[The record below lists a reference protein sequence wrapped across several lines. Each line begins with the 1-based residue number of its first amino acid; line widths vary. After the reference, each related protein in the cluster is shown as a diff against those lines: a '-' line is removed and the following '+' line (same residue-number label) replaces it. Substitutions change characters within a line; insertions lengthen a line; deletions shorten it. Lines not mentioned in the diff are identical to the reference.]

1 MTSISHMIRSTTALL
16 FLASASFAMAQDTPG
31 IRTTSPATSTA
42 TAPATPATPVPE
54 TGQAPIRV
62 VLSYSDQKL
71 KQIDVAGGCIICAVQ
86 GVAEAMAANGLGPE
100 THAIMIVTVTPRYER
115 FAQGVYSARL
125 SVGNPNMQIDSRI
138 DVKAQQKLRAE
149 ASGLLV
155 KLRTWDHHMTETEV
169 RALFGYDG
177 KVDIPL
183 QSPFAHIATW
193 SHAVPTVS
201 LKLEAPR
208 KPRPILNYVTLN
220 ADGSS
225 ETLYQLPVG
234 QAFWVEARYI
244 SLPDAKSFTADLA
257 WGDGS
262 IQIPLQATDRLLVFR
277 SGPYY
282 VAPPA
287 PAAGGSD

>member
-1 MTSISHMIRSTTALL
+1 
-16 FLASASFAMAQDTPG
+16 
-31 IRTTSPATSTA
+31 
-42 TAPATPATPVPE
+42 VPE
-54 TGQAPIRV
+54 TGQKPIRI
-62 VLSYSDQKL
+62 VLSYSDQQL
-71 KQIDVAGGCIICAVQ
+71 KKIDVAGGCIICAVQ
-86 GVAEAMAANGLGPE
+86 GVADAMAANGLGPE
-100 THAIMIVTVTPRYER
+100 THAIMIIDVTPRYER
-115 FAQGVYSARL
+115 LAQGLYSARL
-125 SVGNPNMQIDSRI
+125 SVGSPNMQIDSRI
-138 DVKAQQKLRAE
+138 NAKAQQKLRAE

-155 KLRTWDHHMTETEV
+155 KLRGWDHVMTEAET

-177 KVDIPL
+177 KVDIAL
-183 QSPFAHIATW
+183 QLPFDHIVTW
-193 SHAVPTVS
+193 SHNVPTVS

-225 ETLYQLPVG
+225 ETLYHLPVG

-244 SLPDAKSFTADLA
+244 TLPDAKSFTADLE

-262 IQIPLQATDRLLVFR
+262 VQIPLQATDRLLVFR